1 MAASVSP
8 VSIELHRLTRRFGSL
23 TAVEDVSFTV
33 TKGEVVG
40 LIGPNGAGK
49 TTAMRMASG
58 FLRPTAGTATIC
70 GADVR
75 ARPTEAHRALGYL
88 PEGAPSYGDMTTAAY
103 LRFVA
108 GAQGLRRG
116 QTRRALD
123 RVASLADLGP
133 VWRQRIETLSKGYR
147 RRVALAAALIH
158 DPPALILDEPT
169 DGLDPNQRHEMR
181 RLVTA
186 MAPGKAIIISTH
198 MLEEVTAVCSR
209 AVVIARGRILADG
222 KPRELARLSPRQTL
236 DDSFRAL
243 TQGGR
248 RPEASTD

>member
-1 MAASVSP
+1 MAAPASP
-8 VSIELHRLTRRFGSL
+8 VSIQLHGLTRRFGPL
-23 TAVEDVSFTV
+23 VAVDDVSFTV
-33 TKGEVVG
+33 AKGEVVG

-58 FLRPTAGTATIC
+58 FLPPTAGTASIC

-75 ARPTEAHRALGYL
+75 ARPIEARRTLGYL
-88 PEGAPSYGDMTTAAY
+88 PEGAPSYGDMTASGY
-103 LRFVA
+103 LGFIA
-108 GAQGLRRG
+108 GAQGLRR
-116 QTRRALD
+116 RRARDALD
-123 RVASLADLGP
+123 RVAALADLGP
-133 VWRQRIETLSKGYR
+133 VWRQRIDTLSKGYR

-222 KPRELARLSPRQTL
+222 QPRELARLSPRQTL
-236 DDSFRAL
+236 DDSFRTL

-248 RPEASTD
+248 GREASAP